1 MAGSIPASATA
12 DLPAVALP
20 ETGAARRGLLRRL
33 LTRPAGVLGLAL
45 TGGFG
50 LVAVLATTLAPFD
63 PFAVDGPSLSPPS
76 WSHPMGTDALGRDG
90 LSGVLL
96 GTRTTFI
103 VAGAVGVL
111 VLIIGTAVGSIAGW
125 SGGRVDDVAMRIT
138 EFFQVLPRFFLA
150 LIVIA
155 MFGPGVD
162 RLILVLGFTSW
173 AVFARVIRAETLS
186 LREREF
192 VEAARAA
199 GASSIRIVTQEVLPN
214 ALPAATVYLG
224 LLLAQVMLIEASLGF
239 LGLGDPNVM
248 SLGRLASE
256 GQRFLRVAWWLSVFP
271 GLAVVMAVLGLNLL
285 ADALTRTLREGG

>member
-20 ETGAARRGLLRRL
+20 DAGAARRGLVRRL
-33 LTRPAGVLGLAL
+33 LARPAGMLGLAL
-45 TGGFG
+45 TAAFGFI
-50 LVAVLATTLAPFD
+50 AVLATTLAPFD
-63 PFAVDGPSLSPPS
+63 PFAVDGPSLAPPS

-103 VAGAVGVL
+103 VASAVGIL
-111 VLIIGTAVGSIAGW
+111 VLIIGTLVGSVAGW
-125 SGGRVDDVAMRIT
+125 RGGRVDDVAMRIT

-285 ADALTRTLREGG
+285 ADGLTRTLREGG